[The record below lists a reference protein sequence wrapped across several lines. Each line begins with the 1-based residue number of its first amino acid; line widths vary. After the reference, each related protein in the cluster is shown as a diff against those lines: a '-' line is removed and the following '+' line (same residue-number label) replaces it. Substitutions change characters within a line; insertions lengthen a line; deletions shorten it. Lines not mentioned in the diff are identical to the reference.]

1 MVINWIQ
8 AILARHRTQIMVY
21 NEQLNAD
28 SKLED
33 IADWREGELFVQFYI
48 KSVFYIVYTD
58 D

>member
-1 MVINWIQ
+1 VINWIQ

-48 KSVFYIVYTD
+48 VYTD